1 MPLSG
6 EILVAL
12 SGGVDSAVSALK
24 LSQMGFKIV
33 GVIFKLWEFSSDGVR
48 RNNSS
53 HSNERILAAKKL
65 CENLNCKFIVED
77 VAEQFH
83 SEIVKNF
90 TDEYRN
96 GRTPNPCVI
105 CNPRIK
111 WSNLTALADKL
122 AIEKVATGHYAR
134 TFRRSDD
141 RYNLLRGADTRK
153 DQSYFLYRLTQEY
166 LARTVFPVG
175 HLRKEQV
182 RTIADNFG
190 LPLSSPRESQ
200 ELCFLPDGNI
210 KSFMRKFIP
219 DATERG
225 PIFDS
230 ANNRIGTHNGIAFY
244 TIGQREGLGGGY
256 SQKMYVLDIIPSENA
271 IVIGGENELWK
282 TKFLMSDIN
291 WIQKIDRKFDCTVR
305 IRHFHKDSPAI
316 IEPNGD
322 SAIVEFEKPQRAIT
336 CGQSAVFYDELKVIG
351 GGIIDKIMC

>member
-83 SEIVKNF
+83 SEIIHNF
-90 TDEYRN
+90 IDEYRN

-111 WSNLTALADKL
+111 WSNLIALADKL

-134 TFRRSDD
+134 TFRRYDD
-141 RYNLLRGADTRK
+141 TYNLLRGADDKK
-153 DQSYFLYRLTQEY
+153 DQSYFLYRLNQKY

-175 HLRKEQV
+175 HLRKKQV
-182 RTIADNFG
+182 RAIANNFG

-200 ELCFLPDGNI
+200 ELCFLPDGDI
-210 KSFMRKFIP
+210 KSFIRKFIP
-219 DATERG
+219 ESAEPG

-230 ANNRIGTHNGIAFY
+230 AGNRIGVHNGIAFY

-256 SQKMYVLDIIPSENA
+256 PQKMYVVDILPAVNA
-271 IVIGGENELWK
+271 IVIGAESELWK
-282 TKFLMSDIN
+282 SKFFVKDIN
-291 WIQKIDRKFDCTVR
+291 WLQKFDNPFSCTVR
-305 IRHFHKDSPAI
+305 IRHRHKDAPATV
-316 IEPNGD
+316 EPDGD
-322 SAIVEFEKPQRAIT
+322 GAIVQFKKPQRAIT
-336 CGQSAVFYDELKVIG
+336 PGQSAVFYDELKVIG
-351 GGIIDKIMC
+351 GGIIDTVF